1 MQKLIISLSTIALL
15 ASCGDAKKNGSFEL
29 KGTLTDT
36 KGETI
41 YLEKLTNPQPVTID
55 STVIDENGNFE
66 FTNYTPK
73 IGFYRI
79 KTSAQNF
86 AMLVLDSTDK
96 VKVTGSV
103 KDLGNSYKVEGSPET
118 KLFLEFNEIAKKN
131 KMQLDSLN
139 QAFQR
144 IVEEKNLSKN
154 TKAIDSLSNTF
165 QAPYEAIV
173 TPQNKILSKK
183 IIENSTSYSS
193 LMAIQGMDPE
203 KYIDIYKALD
213 KGLYAKYPLDA
224 NVVMFHGI
232 VSKMVATTQGQ
243 EAPEINLPS
252 PDGTNIALS
261 SLKGKIVLVDFWASW
276 CGPCRKEMPN
286 VVKAYAKFK
295 DKGFEIYG
303 VSLDQDKDR
312 WVEAIKKDGITWPQ
326 VSDLKQWDCEPA
338 KQYGVTGIPAT
349 FLLDREGKIIAK
361 NLRGDDLEKAIENA
375 LAEGKSSSKVVN

>member
-1 MQKLIISLSTIALL
+1 MQKIILSLSTIALL
-15 ASCGDAKKNGSFEL
+15 ASCDGNKKSGSFEL

-41 YLEKLTNPQPVTID
+41 YLEKLTNPQPITID
-55 STVIDENGNFE
+55 STVIDDKGNFE
-66 FTNYTPK
+66 FKNYTPK

-96 VKVTGSV
+96 VNITGSV
-103 KDLGNSYKVEGSPET
+103 KDLGNTYKVEGSPET
-118 KLFLEFNEIAKKN
+118 KLFLEFNDIAKKN
-131 KMQLDSLN
+131 RIQLDSLN
-139 QAFQR
+139 QVFQA
-144 IVEEKNLSKN
+144 IVQEKKLNNKQV
-154 TKAIDSLSNTF
+154 DSLSNTF
-165 QAPYEAIV
+165 QTPYEAIV
-173 TPQNKILSKK
+173 TPQNKVLSKK

-203 KYIDIYKALD
+203 KYIDVYKALD
-213 KGLYAKYPLDA
+213 KGLYTKYPLDA

-232 VSKMVATTQGQ
+232 VSKMVATTMGQ

-252 PDGTNIALS
+252 PQGTNIALS

-286 VVKAYAKFK
+286 VVKAYAKYK

-303 VSLDQDKDR
+303 VSLDQEMDR
-312 WVEAIKKDGITWPQ
+312 WVQAIKQDGITWPQ
-326 VSDLKQWDCEPA
+326 VSDLKHWDCEPA
-338 KQYGVTGIPAT
+338 KQYGVTSIPAT
-349 FLLDREGKIIAK
+349 FLLDKDGKIIAK
-361 NLRGDDLEKAIENA
+361 NLRGEDLEKAIENA
-375 LAEGKSSSKVVN
+375 LAGKPL

>member
-1 MQKLIISLSTIALL
+1 MQKIIISLSAIALL
-15 ASCGDAKKNGSFEL
+15 ASCGGNKKTSSFEL
-29 KGTLTDT
+29 KGTLTDS

-55 STVIDENGNFE
+55 STVIDEKGNFE

-103 KDLGNSYKVEGSPET
+103 KDLGNTYKVEGSPET

-131 KMQLDSLN
+131 RSQLDSLN

-165 QAPYEAIV
+165 QVPYEAIV

-203 KYIDIYKALD
+203 KYIDVYKALD

-232 VSKMVATTQGQ
+232 VSKMVATTMGQ
-243 EAPEINLPS
+243 VAPEINLPS
-252 PDGTNIALS
+252 PEGTNIALS

-286 VVKAYAKFK
+286 VVKAYAKYK

-303 VSLDQDKDR
+303 VSLDQDKER
-312 WVEAIKKDGITWPQ
+312 WAQAIKQDGITWPQ

-338 KQYGVTGIPAT
+338 KQYGVTSIPAT
-349 FLLDREGKIIAK
+349 FLLDKEGKIIAK
-361 NLRGDDLEKAIENA
+361 NLRGEELEKAIENA
-375 LAEGKSSSKVVN
+375 LAGKSL